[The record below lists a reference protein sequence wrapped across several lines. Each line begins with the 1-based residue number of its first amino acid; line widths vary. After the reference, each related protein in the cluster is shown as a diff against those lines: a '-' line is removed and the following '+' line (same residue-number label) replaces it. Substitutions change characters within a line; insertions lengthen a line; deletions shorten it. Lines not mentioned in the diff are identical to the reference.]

1 MYLPEYCRVIA
12 ILAQLFNVRFGSLA
26 VIHDPISL
34 MSAVGCKADV
44 RLPANPRNCR
54 PLSAKSPLNAVVVL
68 DTSIAELGDVCHS
81 LWGGVDGE
89 SPVRNVESPSI

>member
-1 MYLPEYCRVIA
+1 MPSDVS
-12 ILAQLFNVRFGSLA
+12 FGSLA
-26 VIHDPISL
+26 VITTNISL
-34 MSAVGCKADV
+34 TTAFGGKADV
-44 RLPANPRNCR
+44 KTSEFHEIEG